1 MRAPLLLIGLCAL
14 LLAGCGGGDDNGN
27 SLSRIKANET
37 DMAFAT
43 DMLTHHELTLDA
55 ADIAKTKGKDQIVRR
70 SARDLITLQ
79 AVEAQTLRNV
89 KKLLGDAGIEKGDL
103 GTGPSTLDPDEL
115 RNADDFDRAYADA
128 MIRHH
133 ELALKMTAAE
143 LRSGEHAELRRMSQD
158 IADLARF
165 QIRQL
170 KRVQ

>member
-1 MRAPLLLIGLCAL
+1 MRSAILLIGVLAL
-14 LLAGCGGGDDNGN
+14 LLAGCGGDDDSN
-27 SLSRIKANET
+27 SISRIKANET

-43 DMLTHHELTLDA
+43 DMLTHHELSLDA
-55 ADIAKTKGKDQIVRR
+55 ADLARTKGKDPIVRR

-79 AVEAQTLRNV
+79 PVEAQTLRNV
-89 KKLLGDAGIEKGDL
+89 KKLLADAGVEKGDL
-103 GTGPSTLDPDEL
+103 GVGPSTLDPDAL
-115 RNADDFDRAYADA
+115 RTADDFDRAYADA

-133 ELALKMTAAE
+133 ELALKMDAAE

-158 IADLARF
+158 ITDLARF

>member
-1 MRAPLLLIGLCAL
+1 MRPAILLIGVAAL
-14 LLAGCGGGDDNGN
+14 LLAGCGGDDTN
-27 SLSRIKANET
+27 SVSRIKANET

-43 DMLTHHELTLDA
+43 DMLTHHEQTLDA
-55 ADIAKTKGKDQIVRR
+55 ADIARTKGKDPIVRR
-70 SARDLITLQ
+70 SARDLITLE

-89 KKLLGDAGIEKGDL
+89 KKLLADAGVKKGDL
-103 GTGPSTLDPDEL
+103 GVGPSSLNPDEL
-115 RNADDFDRAYADA
+115 GSAGDFDRAYADA

-143 LRSGEHAELRRMSQD
+143 LRAGEHAELRRMSQD

-170 KRVQ
+170 KRVE

>member
-1 MRAPLLLIGLCAL
+1 MRAAILLIGVAAL
-14 LLAGCGGGDDNGN
+14 LLAGCGGDDGTN
-27 SLSRIKANET
+27 SVSRIKANET

-43 DMLTHHELTLDA
+43 DMLTHHEQTLDA
-55 ADIAKTKGKDQIVRR
+55 ADIARTKGKDPIVRR

-89 KKLLGDAGIEKGDL
+89 KKVLADAGVKKGDL
-103 GTGPSTLDPDEL
+103 GVGPSSLNPDEL
-115 RNADDFDRAYADA
+115 RNAGDFDRAYADA
-128 MIRHH
+128 MVRHH

-170 KRVQ
+170 KRVE

>member
-1 MRAPLLLIGLCAL
+1 
-14 LLAGCGGGDDNGN
+14 
-27 SLSRIKANET
+27 
-37 DMAFAT
+37 
-43 DMLTHHELTLDA
+43 
-55 ADIAKTKGKDQIVRR
+55 
-70 SARDLITLQ
+70 
-79 AVEAQTLRNV
+79 
-89 KKLLGDAGIEKGDL
+89 
-103 GTGPSTLDPDEL
+103 
-115 RNADDFDRAYADA
+115 

>member
-1 MRAPLLLIGLCAL
+1 MRPAILMIGVAVL
-14 LLAGCGGGDDNGN
+14 LLAGCGGGNDDSN
-27 SLSRIKANET
+27 STSRIKANET

-55 ADIAKTKGKDQIVRR
+55 ADLAKAKGKDPIVRR
-70 SARDLITLQ
+70 SARDLITLE

-89 KKLLGDAGIEKGDL
+89 KKLLADAGIKKGDL
-103 GTGPSTLDPDEL
+103 GVGPSTLNPDEL
-115 RNADDFDRAYADA
+115 RNAGDFDRAYADA

-170 KRVQ
+170 KRVE

>member
-1 MRAPLLLIGLCAL
+1 MRPAAALLLIAL
-14 LLAGCGGGDDNGN
+14 VALPVGCGGDDDSN

-43 DMLTHHELTLDA
+43 DMLTHHEQTLDA
-55 ADIAKTKGKDQIVRR
+55 ADVARTRGKDPIVRR

-79 AVEAQTLRNV
+79 SVEAQTLRSV
-89 KKLLGDAGIEKGDL
+89 KKVLAEAGVEKGDL
-103 GTGPSTLDPDEL
+103 GVGPSALNPGEL
-115 RNADDFDRAYADA
+115 RNAGDFDRAYADA

-143 LRSGEHAELRRMSQD
+143 LRSGEHAELRRMSRD